1 MGTITAL
8 KKLNGF
14 RGAQVFFAGGYVRD
28 FLRRKRNNDIDIV
41 VRNID
46 APQIRK
52 FLNNYGGTKVVN
64 LTFGVPVLLFKAF
77 RDSLEAQIVFPR
89 NGEGQFNPLNTLK
102 EDAAHRDFT
111 INAMYLPVHYRSR
124 NELIDFFGGYR
135 DIKKRVLSAVGNPDE
150 RIMESPIR
158 ILRAL
163 SLASRTKY
171 RIRGDL
177 MNSMRNH
184 VELLKRVPAEIIR
197 GELNK
202 ILLHDKPS
210 RYFKMMHKL
219 GILKVIM
226 PELDACVGV
235 KQDKKYHKY
244 DVFKHCLYTCDH
256 IDPDLVL
263 RLAAILHDVGK
274 PDTRKRIKGRTT
286 FHKHEVV
293 STQLAKNF
301 LQRSRYSKETIKK
314 VLHLIRLHMY
324 HYVNDLYVCTNINKK
339 CRWQK
344 LVGQIGERVEIHVS
358 TVVDKCPKCG
368 SKIVLRSGWSDAAVR
383 RFIRKTGITR
393 DDLDDLGNLPLFKL
407 RKAERK
413 GNGFKTI
420 PVTDR
425 QLDFEKRIREVF
437 EATGAFELKDLD
449 IDGAVIMEIFNMEQ
463 SPRVG
468 EILDYLLG
476 KVASDKKLNNS
487 VELVKIAA
495 EYIYYKM

>member
-1 MGTITAL
+1 MGTIAAL
-8 KKLNGF
+8 KKLDGF
-14 RGAQVFFAGGYVRD
+14 HGAQVFFAGGYVRD
-28 FLRRKRNNDIDIV
+28 FLRRKKNDDIDIV
-41 VRNID
+41 VRNIE

-52 FLNNYGGTKVVN
+52 FLNNYGRTKVVN

-89 NGEGQFNPLNTLK
+89 NGKGEFNSLNTLK

-111 INAMYLPVHYRSR
+111 INAMYLPVCYKSR

-135 DIKKRVLSAVGNPDE
+135 DIKRRTLSAVGSPDE

-177 MNSMRNH
+177 MNSMRSH
-184 VELLKRVPAEIIR
+184 VELLKRVPAEVIR
-197 GELNK
+197 EELNK
-202 ILLHDKPS
+202 ILLHDRPS
-210 RYFKMMHKL
+210 RYFKIMHKL
-219 GILKVIM
+219 GILKVVM

-256 IDPDLVL
+256 INPDIVL

-274 PDTRKRIKGRTT
+274 PDTRKKIKGRTT

-301 LQRSRYSKETIKK
+301 LQRLRYSKETMKE

-324 HYVNDLYVCTNINKK
+324 HYVNDLYVCTNANGR
-339 CRWQK
+339 CHWQK
-344 LVGQIGERVEIHVS
+344 LAEQMGKEIG
-358 TVVDKCPKCG
+358 KCPKCG
-368 SKIVLRSGWSDAAVR
+368 SEITLRGGWSDAAVR
-383 RFIRKTGITR
+383 RFIRKVGITR
-393 DDLDDLGNLPLFKL
+393 DDLDDLGNLSLFKL
-407 RKAERK
+407 RIAERK

-425 QLDFEKRIREVF
+425 QLDFEKRIKEVF
-437 EATGAFELKDLD
+437 ESTGAFELKDLD
-449 IDGAVIMEIFNMEQ
+449 IDGDVIIEIFNMEQ
-463 SPRVG
+463 SPRIG
-468 EILDYLLG
+468 EILNYLLG
-476 KVASDKKLNNS
+476 KVASNKKLNNS
-487 VELVKIAA
+487 VELVKMAA